1 MATSPD
7 GGQLISLLLKL
18 INTKKTIEIGVFTGY
33 SLLATTISLPDDGKV
48 VAIDINKDVHEEHG
62 MPIIKK
68 AGVAHKISF
77 IHSPAMPILDEL
89 LQNSNEEGSFD
100 FAYVDADKANYENH
114 HDRLLKLV
122 KVGGLIMYDNTLWG
136 GTVAQDES
144 SVSDYMKPSR
154 RIQVNFNRALA
165 MDPSI
170 KISQIPVGDG
180 LILAVRT

>member
-7 GGQLISLLLKL
+7 GRQFISLLLKL
-18 INTKKTIEIGVFTGY
+18 IITKKTIEIGVFTGY
-33 SLLATTISLPDDGKV
+33 SLLATAISLPQYV

-165 MDPSI
+165 MDPRI